1 MNISNENLF
10 NRLQAVSTATISGV
24 LHQFGITSTFIVGP
38 TSRKPGSKIAGKAV
52 TLRFM
57 PKREDMLPS
66 ANNMNNSNKNNE
78 KSVAQEYSENTSAL
92 WKVLDTIQHGDVLV
106 IDARGS
112 METGCIG
119 EMLSTYFK
127 AKGGIGIIV
136 DGCVR
141 DYKQIEKTGVPVWS
155 KGVTPNF
162 ASQTNLFPWDFNA
175 PIACGETLV
184 LPGDFIVADDDGP
197 IVIPASMVEKVLKET
212 EEHEDWEIFS
222 KLKLENGGEISK
234 YYPLNDEAKKEY
246 EIWKKQN
253 S

>member
-1 MNISNENLF
+1 MNISNQNIFE
-10 NRLQAVSTATISGV
+10 RLEAVSTATISGV

-38 TSRKPGSKIAGKAV
+38 KSRNPGSKIAGKAV

-66 ANNMNNSNKNNE
+66 ANNKDISNQNNE

-92 WKVLDTIQHGDVLV
+92 WKVLDTIQPGDVLV
-106 IDARGS
+106 VDARGS
-112 METGCIG
+112 MKTGCIG

-141 DYKQIEKTGVPVWS
+141 DSKEIEKTGVPVWS

-162 ASQTNLFPWDFNA
+162 ASQTNLFPWDFNV

-197 IVIPASMVEKVLKET
+197 IVVPTSMVGKVLEET
-212 EEHEDWEIFS
+212 EEHEEWEIFS

-234 YYPLNDEAKKEY
+234 YYPLNDEGKKEY

>member
-1 MNISNENLF
+1 MNASNQNIF
-10 NRLQAVSTATISGV
+10 KRLESVSTATISGV

-38 TSRKPGSKIAGKAV
+38 TTRNPGIKIAGKAV

-57 PKREDMLPS
+57 PKREDMLPV
-66 ANNMNNSNKNNE
+66 SNQDTSSRNNE
-78 KSVAQEYSENTSAL
+78 KSEAQEYSENTSAL
-92 WKVLDTIQHGDVLV
+92 WKVLDTIQPGDILV
-106 IDARGS
+106 VDARGS
-112 METGCIG
+112 MNTGCIG
-119 EMLSTYFK
+119 EMLSTYLK
-127 AKGGIGIIV
+127 VKGGIGIIV

-141 DYKQIEKTGVPVWS
+141 DSKQIKKTGIPVWS

-162 ASQTNLFPWDFNA
+162 ASQTNLFPWDFNV

-184 LPGDFIVADDDGP
+184 IPGDFIVADDDGP
-197 IVIPASMVEKVLKET
+197 IVIPTSMVNKVLKET

-222 KLKLENGGEISK
+222 KLKLENGGKISK

>member
-1 MNISNENLF
+1 MNISNQNIFE
-10 NRLQAVSTATISGV
+10 RLEAVSTATISGV

-38 TSRKPGSKIAGKAV
+38 KSRNPGSKIAGKAV

-66 ANNMNNSNKNNE
+66 ANNKDISNQNNE

-92 WKVLDTIQHGDVLV
+92 WKVLDTIQPGDVLV
-106 IDARGS
+106 VDARGS
-112 METGCIG
+112 MKTGCIG

-127 AKGGIGIIV
+127 AKGGIGIFV

-141 DYKQIEKTGVPVWS
+141 DSKEIEKTGVPVWS

-162 ASQTNLFPWDFNA
+162 ASQTNLFPWDFNVT
-175 PIACGETLV
+175 IACGETLV
-184 LPGDFIVADDDGP
+184 LQVVFIVAYDDGP
-197 IVIPASMVEKVLKET
+197 IVIPTSMVGKVLEET
-212 EEHEDWEIFS
+212 EEHEEWEIFS

-234 YYPLNDEAKKEY
+234 YYPLNDEGKKEY